1 MEKLSRMEKYKELRM
16 EIDSDAAAA
25 GKPSINSVELQ
36 KQLRS
41 LNEPQDDIG
50 DELSDKIKNKDKKKK
65 DKSKKGDKKK
75 DKNKKKKDKK
85 SDKKNSSKKKKK
97 KKEKSKKA
105 DKDYRS
111 KNIAKE
117 EAFDE

>member
-1 MEKLSRMEKYKELRM
+1 MARQSEDSRHSKYVIRIICEGEKTEPLFFTSLCDKLLDENDGMEKWDVKTIPQPDIPEE
-16 EIDSDAAAA
+16 
-25 GKPSINSVELQ
+25 KPSGADRGLY
-36 KQLRS
+36 
-41 LNEPQDDIG
+41 
-50 DELSDKIKNKDKKKK
+50 
-65 DKSKKGDKKK
+65 
-75 DKNKKKKDKK
+75 KNKKKKDKK

-97 KKEKSKKA
+97 KKDKSKKA